1 MNIVINRA
9 TPKDAAAL
17 LDYLKYIGNE
27 TDNLTFGP
35 EGLPFSV
42 EDEAS
47 YIARTEHSPDEI
59 MLIAKDQGIIIG
71 NASLSRLPRR
81 MSHRGEL
88 SVSVRKDYW
97 NKGIGKQLM
106 SELIHFAKENNFDIV
121 DLQVRSDNFRAI
133 HIYENFGFKKMGTH
147 PAFFKINND
156 YIPFEYMYL
165 HL

>member
-17 LDYLKYIGNE
+17 LDYLKY
-27 TDNLTFGP
+27 
-35 EGLPFSV
+35 
-42 EDEAS
+42 
-47 YIARTEHSPDEI
+47 
-59 MLIAKDQGIIIG
+59 IG